1 MDIVFKC
8 EHCNQELSVEES
20 GAGVEIQCPSCG
32 QTISVPLPDP
42 SAPPPPDAGP
52 PIAVPKE
59 EKHFKVPTYDK
70 APPVAHI
77 EKAKPPLEIAAKDTD
92 KKIRVK
98 TMRHSDHVEVGR
110 DLFDDHVTEFLQ
122 KVGEANVVSIAPFSY
137 THMDLASRQW
147 ITDYGILV
155 VYRG

>member
-8 EHCNQELSVEES
+8 EHCNQELSVDQS

-32 QTISVPLPDP
+32 QSIIVPAPDP
-42 SAPPPPDAGP
+42 ATLPPEPPPVA
-52 PIAVPKE
+52 IPKE

-70 APPVAHI
+70 APPVAAI
-77 EKAKPPLEIAAKDTD
+77 EKSKPPLEVAAKETD

-98 TMRHSDHVEVGR
+98 TIRHSDHVEVGR
-110 DLFDDHVTEFLQ
+110 DLFEEHVSEFLQ
-122 KVGEANVVSIAPFSY
+122 KVGETNIINIQPFSY
-137 THMDLASRQW
+137 THMELASRQW